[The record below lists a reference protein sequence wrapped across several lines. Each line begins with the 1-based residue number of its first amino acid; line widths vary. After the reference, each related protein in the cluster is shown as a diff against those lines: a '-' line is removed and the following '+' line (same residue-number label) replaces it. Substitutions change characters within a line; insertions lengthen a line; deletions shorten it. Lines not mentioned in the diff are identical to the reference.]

1 MLSHTVL
8 LQSLCDKNQFE
19 KADELFVKALEL
31 EPDNANTIVHRGWD
45 FVTEFTDAQCWA
57 GIDVFV
63 ILSVWVTH
71 DTLIMPG
78 SFLWTVRW
86 E

>member
-31 EPDNANTIVHRGWD
+31 EPDNANTIVHRG
-45 FVTEFTDAQCWA
+45 
-57 GIDVFV
+57 
-63 ILSVWVTH
+63 
-71 DTLIMPG
+71 
-78 SFLWTVRW
+78 
-86 E
+86 